1 MKTKLL
7 LLTLFVVLST
17 RFSFSQ
23 EVSYQL
29 SSHILDIN
37 SGYPAS
43 DVKISLY
50 KLSSDNEWLLLDEK
64 FTDSNGRIKDFLPQD
79 KDNKGIY
86 KLTYHVGDYF
96 KSKEQDSFYPF
107 IDVVFSIKDESHY
120 HVPITLSPYGYSTF
134 RGS

>member
-64 FTDSNGRIKDFLPQD
+64 FTDL
-79 KDNKGIY
+79 
-86 KLTYHVGDYF
+86 
-96 KSKEQDSFYPF
+96 
-107 IDVVFSIKDESHY
+107 
-120 HVPITLSPYGYSTF
+120 
-134 RGS
+134 